1 MCSAFNTSGRTLGHS
16 GFDPRHGRPH
26 RPDAKSYIYMYI
38 HRRIICEVAKF
49 ELLLLLLLL
58 HPLISRVPAP
68 FDFSFLSHLHRFNRD
83 DAAVNLSA
91 ISKIY

>member
-16 GFDPRHGRPH
+16 GFNPATVVPTDRTQNNT
-26 RPDAKSYIYMYI
+26 YICI

-49 ELLLLLLLL
+49 ELLLLL

-83 DAAVNLSA
+83 DAAVDLSA